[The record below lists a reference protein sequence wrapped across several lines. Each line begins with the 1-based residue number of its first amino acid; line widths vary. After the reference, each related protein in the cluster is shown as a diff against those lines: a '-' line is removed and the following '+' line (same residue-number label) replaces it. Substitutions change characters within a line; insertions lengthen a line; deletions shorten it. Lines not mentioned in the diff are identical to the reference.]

1 MGYSSLMGRATG
13 DVYYGWWIV
22 AASFSILLV
31 TVGIGLYGPPVF
43 LVPLQDHFGW
53 SRAAIAGGSALAAL
67 TAGSASPLVG
77 FLVDRHGARKVMAVG
92 ALVMGTGFCLLSSVQ
107 SLWQLYALN
116 VIAALGIAC
125 VAWLPNQALISNWFT
140 RKRGQAMGLT
150 LAGIGFGGLA
160 MPPLAS
166 FLIEEFGWRVA
177 FASLGSMVLLI
188 VFSVVLAVVRSRPED
203 IGLLPDGEPM
213 NPGETSETAAQ
224 ASPEA
229 ATGLSLGESVRTGA
243 FWILCLGHALWTFG
257 SMAQVAHLPAFL
269 TDQGFESQQAARYL
283 AFAIGL
289 SVIGR
294 MSFGMLADRYTKR
307 WLISAALLLHVL
319 ATLCLFRVHSFG
331 ALPGFV
337 LLFGVGIGGGAVLVP
352 LLIGEYFGLRAFG
365 MVLGVVSISATLG
378 AAIGPVLAGR
388 IFDVTGSYELA
399 FTLHVISF
407 SAGAVVFCF
416 LRRPGLP
423 SSSAR

>member
-1 MGYSSLMGRATG
+1 M
-13 DVYYGWWIV
+13 VV

-43 LVPLQDHFGW
+43 LVPLQEHFGW

-203 IGLLPDGEPM
+203 VGLLPDGEPM

-224 ASPEA
+224 AGPEA

-243 FWILCLGHALWTFG
+243 FWILCLGHALWT
-257 SMAQVAHLPAFL
+257 
-269 TDQGFESQQAARYL
+269 
-283 AFAIGL
+283 
-289 SVIGR
+289 
-294 MSFGMLADRYTKR
+294 
-307 WLISAALLLHVL
+307 
-319 ATLCLFRVHSFG
+319 
-331 ALPGFV
+331 
-337 LLFGVGIGGGAVLVP
+337 
-352 LLIGEYFGLRAFG
+352 
-365 MVLGVVSISATLG
+365 
-378 AAIGPVLAGR
+378 
-388 IFDVTGSYELA
+388 
-399 FTLHVISF
+399 
-407 SAGAVVFCF
+407 
-416 LRRPGLP
+416 
-423 SSSAR
+423 SARWRRSRTFPPS